1 MLKTCTSCKNC
12 RGCCSSA
19 AFHLLL
25 LVQVVEL
32 VAGGRELKVTESN
45 KVEYVNLI
53 ARHRMTTSIKAQI
66 KVGRQ
71 RLASSTLTC

>member
-1 MLKTCTSCKNC
+1 MHFLQNC

-71 RLASSTLTC
+71 RLAAGTLTC